1 MSGDLQN
8 QGHRYDWIKWSL
20 VFGLVV
26 AAVYGNWY
34 YSAESLFFRALAFLL
49 VLVLCSVIAFHTQK
63 GSATW
68 ELALG
73 AKTEWRKVI
82 WPSKDE
88 RNQTT
93 LIVVAVIMLMALI
106 LWGIDSLLSWLAS
119 VIMA

>member
-1 MSGDLQN
+1 MSGDVQN
-8 QGHRYDWIKWSL
+8 QGHRYDWVKWAL
-20 VFGLVV
+20 VFGLVIS
-26 AAVYGNWY
+26 AIYGNWY

-49 VLVLCSVIAFHTQK
+49 VLAVCSAIAFRTEK

-82 WPSKDE
+82 WPSKEE

-93 LIVVAVIMLMALI
+93 LIVVGVIMLMALI
-106 LWGIDSLLSWLAS
+106 LWGIDSLLSWVAS
-119 VIMA
+119 LIMG

>member
-1 MSGDLQN
+1 MQN
-8 QGHRYDWIKWSL
+8 QGHRYDWAKWTL
-20 VFGLVV
+20 VCGLVV
-26 AAVYGNWY
+26 VAIYGNWY
-34 YSAESLFFRALAFLL
+34 YNAESLFFRALAFLL
-49 VLVLCSVIAFHTQK
+49 ILAVCTGIAFRTQK

-119 VIMA
+119 LIMA